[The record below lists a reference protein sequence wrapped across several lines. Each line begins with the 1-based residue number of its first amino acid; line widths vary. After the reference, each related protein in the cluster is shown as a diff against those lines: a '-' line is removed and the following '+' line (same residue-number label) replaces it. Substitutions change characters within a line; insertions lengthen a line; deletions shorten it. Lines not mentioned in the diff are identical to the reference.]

1 MAVNNTVNTYAN
13 MEFPLAMKR
22 QDAFALDPTCVWPS
36 LEEAQQYDQSNP
48 TAYVGQHLS
57 VIVGGVSTPYQIKN
71 EAGELEP
78 LGAAAVNAA
87 SDSEVEEMF
96 DEVFGA
102 E

>member
-1 MAVNNTVNTYAN
+1 MIRPVCGL
-13 MEFPLAMKR
+13 PLKR
-22 QDAFALDPTCVWPS
+22 RSPAQSSPVQPS
-36 LEEAQQYDQSNP
+36 PAQSNP